1 MNNIVNPILKK
12 KLLNEGSYEL
22 CIRPLKTQNSENFQ
36 FSVLSKHALK
46 MGDEFRH
53 WVYRHLC

>member
-22 CIRPLKTQNSENFQ
+22 CIRPLKTQNPENFQ
-36 FSVLSKHALK
+36 FSMLSKHALR

-53 WVYRHLC
+53 WVYRYLC